1 MKVLEMPYNRRIS
14 ELTRRLNFD
23 LFLSET
29 TRRQILDEISRL
41 TKERDRLKKNLER
54 LYNWR

>member
-1 MKVLEMPYNRRIS
+1 MRVLEMPYNRRIS

-29 TRRQILDEISRL
+29 TRRKILLEISRL
-41 TKERDRLKKNLER
+41 VKERDKLKKNLEK
-54 LYNWR
+54 LYNW